1 MTMWL
6 KARQFSS
13 ISKIR
18 RGHRSASVL
27 MDAKIR
33 KNVLATNTIQHYLN
47 LLMKHKFM
55 IMEP

>member
-1 MTMWL
+1 MWL

-13 ISKIR
+13 TSKIK
-18 RGHRSASVL
+18 RGHHSASVL

-33 KNVLATNTIQHYLN
+33 KNVLATNTIHHFLN

-55 IMEP
+55 ITGP

>member
-1 MTMWL
+1 MKIL
-6 KARQFSS
+6 LEALLLSN

-18 RGHRSASVL
+18 RGHHSASAL

-33 KNVLATNTIQHYLN
+33 KNVLATNTIHHYLN

-55 IMEP
+55 MMAP